1 MAQAETRSDK
11 ICIDELFLSEYLGA
25 LLKSAPPLNL
35 DLPPAWATEQEP
47 ATFSSRF
54 PGRMPASQESDQA
67 ALIEAL
73 RRENEQLKFNA
84 ELAKIDVEVLRGE
97 NQKLT
102 SELATVKTTLDST
115 QAALKDVRERNKT
128 LANEITPLQQQ
139 VKSLSEEL
147 LVAKLLQLEKNLSSA
162 ASTIDQPTAASIDE
176 AVAPAVPA
184 VQATAPAHPASLSSE
199 PLVSPV
205 ADQLLHDERSII
217 APPEAVSSA
226 MPRTAQAPEPA
237 PDKQAV
243 SRAEAKRK
251 LLMIVENAVS
261 SPKKRPFAS
270 NSRVIRPL
278 QSQIEV
284 ELKESAPPQ
293 PEAIT
298 APSTTPQAPAVACA
312 APPQPLAAQLDP
324 EAADTVAESPTKTAL
339 NTDEIKLEDVP
350 PTKTM
355 KQKNADNYLQVQQ
368 DATETVTAAGYSI
381 TVK

>member
-54 PGRMPASQESDQA
+54 SGRMPAAQESDQA

-102 SELATVKTTLDST
+102 CELATVKTTLDST
-115 QAALKDVRERNKT
+115 QTALKDVRERNKT
-128 LANEITPLQQQ
+128 LANEISPLQQQ
-139 VKSLSEEL
+139 VKSLSEDL
-147 LVAKLLQLEKNLSSA
+147 LVAKLLQLEKDLSIAANTTEQPAAGDASA
-162 ASTIDQPTAASIDE
+162 ATSTAA
-176 AVAPAVPA
+176 PASEI
-184 VQATAPAHPASLSSE
+184 TAPPSLSSLTPE
-199 PLVSPV
+199 PHTAGHLPPGECSTTISVETV
-205 ADQLLHDERSII
+205 AVT
-217 APPEAVSSA
+217 APRV
-226 MPRTAQAPEPA
+226 TQAPEPA
-237 PDKQAV
+237 PDKQAA

-284 ELKESAPPQ
+284 ELKESAHPQ
-293 PEAIT
+293 PETIT
-298 APSTTPQAPAVACA
+298 APSSTPQPPTVVCT
-312 APPQPLAAQLDP
+312 APPQPLAAQLEP
-324 EAADTVAESPTKTAL
+324 EAADTAAESPTKTAL

-355 KQKNADNYLQVQQ
+355 KQKNADNYLQVQH
-368 DATETVTAAGYSI
+368 DATETITAAGYSI